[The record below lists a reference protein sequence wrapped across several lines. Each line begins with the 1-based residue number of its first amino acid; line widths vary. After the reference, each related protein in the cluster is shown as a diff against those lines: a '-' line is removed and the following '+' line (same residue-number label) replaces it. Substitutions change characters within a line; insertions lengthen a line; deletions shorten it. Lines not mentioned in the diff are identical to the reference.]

1 MDDWNIIS
9 TYYILYPSQNMLPVN
24 FGQSKTLESLTKYIK
39 NTINIY
45 EITIIIQHIFILY
58 TPSVSVDIFSIC
70 LVKLY
75 KF

>member
-58 TPSVSVDIFSIC
+58 TPSVSVDIFSY
-70 LVKLY
+70 V
-75 KF
+75 